1 MPKPP
6 IITRSAEALARRAG
20 GAIGGGAGKAARK
33 AADNPIANAAIGF
46 AATWVAGK
54 LLPRRFAGIGA
65 ALVVG
70 YATRKLAQRHEN
82 TTARDAPPAAP
93 TPPRRQRK
101 S

>member
-6 IITRSAEALARRAG
+6 IVTRSAEALARRAG

-33 AADNPIANAAIGF
+33 AADNPLASAAIGF

-54 LLPRRFAGIGA
+54 MLPRRFVGIGA
-65 ALVVG
+65 ALVAG
-70 YATRKLAQRHEN
+70 YAARKLAQRQEN
-82 TTARDAPPAAP
+82 VTAREASPDTSKAPK
-93 TPPRRQRK
+93 RRRK

>member
-1 MPKPP
+1 MAKPP

-20 GAIGGGAGKAARK
+20 GAIGGGAGRAARK

-65 ALVVG
+65 ALVAG
-70 YATRKLAQRHEN
+70 YATRKLAQRQEN
-82 TTARDAPPAAP
+82 VTAREAAADMPKPPKG
-93 TPPRRQRK
+93 RRQ